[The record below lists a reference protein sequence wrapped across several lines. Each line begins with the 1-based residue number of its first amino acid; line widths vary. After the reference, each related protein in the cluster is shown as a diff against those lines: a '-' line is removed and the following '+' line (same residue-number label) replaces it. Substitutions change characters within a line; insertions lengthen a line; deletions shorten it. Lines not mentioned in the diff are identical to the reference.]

1 MYTKKIDN
9 VSVCYCCCA
18 LTPAG
23 HQAVFALLSLLRGAA
38 TDHTVQHGS
47 CSLRLYERK
56 FDGNGTYELSSAD
69 TAATEDDIKKKNVQT
84 SKWVCRHF
92 LHVCVR
98 SEYTKRT

>member
-18 LTPAG
+18 LTPAC

-47 CSLRLYERK
+47 CSLRLYEQK

-69 TAATEDDIKKKNVQT
+69 TAATEDDIKKKKKCSDFQMGLPPFFARL
-84 SKWVCRHF
+84 CAQRIH
-92 LHVCVR
+92 
-98 SEYTKRT
+98 